1 MTRKKDRC
9 PKDSSQ
15 VTALCNKIN
24 EMASSM
30 WPFICQAIQTTEKI
44 FFTHKVLF
52 TDLCII
58 TTSYSLKQWKQYA
71 IPLGSQAPSPLPHT
85 LAPLA
90 GSLNLIKPLR
100 FLFCKYTSWTHTLLL
115 QQQLK
120 IKVAFCYNK
129 HRNSIY
135 SLNTYTNIHIY
146 RHILTLIRLNNTYQ
160 QTTLIHLNI

>member
-71 IPLGSQAPSPLPHT
+71 IPLGPSPPPPHPGAT
-85 LAPLA
+85 CRKSKPNKTPQVFVLQIYF
-90 GSLNLIKPLR
+90 LN
-100 FLFCKYTSWTHTLLL
+100 THSTITTTAKNKSSILL
-115 QQQLK
+115 QQTQKQQL
-120 IKVAFCYNK
+120 
-129 HRNSIY
+129 
-135 SLNTYTNIHIY
+135 
-146 RHILTLIRLNNTYQ
+146 
-160 QTTLIHLNI
+160 